1 MIYNKLYGI
10 DTKIENYIE
19 KIELDLEDK
28 FKKLD
33 KISEY
38 NQIKV
43 LKSFS
48 DNNLSAIHFN
58 SATGYGYADI
68 GREVVENIFSS
79 IFKSEDSLVRPNIVS
94 GTHAISLVL
103 FSLLFFHIGFLA
115 HFLIPIYH
123 I

>member
-10 DTKIENYIE
+10 DTRIENYIE
-19 KIELDLEDK
+19 KIDLDLEDK

-58 SATGYGYADI
+58 SATGYG
-68 GREVVENIFSS
+68 
-79 IFKSEDSLVRPNIVS
+79 
-94 GTHAISLVL
+94 
-103 FSLLFFHIGFLA
+103 
-115 HFLIPIYH
+115 
-123 I
+123 

>member
-10 DTKIENYIE
+10 DENIETYVE
-19 KIELDLEDK
+19 KIDQRLEER
-28 FKKLD
+28 FKDLD

-43 LKSFS
+43 LKAFS
-48 DNNLSAIHFN
+48 DNNLSGIHFN

-68 GREVVENIFSS
+68 GRDVVEGIFSS

-94 GTHAISLVL
+94 GTHAI
-103 FSLLFFHIGFLA
+103 
-115 HFLIPIYH
+115 
-123 I
+123 

>member
-19 KIELDLEDK
+19 KIDLDLEDK

-43 LKSFS
+43 L
-48 DNNLSAIHFN
+48 
-58 SATGYGYADI
+58 
-68 GREVVENIFSS
+68 
-79 IFKSEDSLVRPNIVS
+79 
-94 GTHAISLVL
+94 
-103 FSLLFFHIGFLA
+103 
-115 HFLIPIYH
+115 
-123 I
+123 